1 MVRFVPFI
9 AALLTLGAS
18 AGTPVRSIPEGEWTL
33 LLVFE
38 RDVYFRLGA
47 ETLEV
52 KLAYCLQQRVVA
64 IGVEDPFRFILSLS
78 MQPIIAPIPTKF
90 KPNGAVPVPWT
101 SGVTRRLLSPIVK
114 FTEQQGEL

>member
-18 AGTPVRSIPEGEWTL
+18 AGTPVRSTPEGEWTL

-52 KLAYCLQQRVVA
+52 KLAYCLQQRVAA

-78 MQPIIAPIPTKF
+78 MQPIIDPIPTKF
-90 KPNGAVPVPWT
+90 KPNGAEPVPWM
-101 SGVTRRLLSPIVK
+101 SGATRRLLSPIVK
-114 FTEQQGEL
+114 FTEQGEL